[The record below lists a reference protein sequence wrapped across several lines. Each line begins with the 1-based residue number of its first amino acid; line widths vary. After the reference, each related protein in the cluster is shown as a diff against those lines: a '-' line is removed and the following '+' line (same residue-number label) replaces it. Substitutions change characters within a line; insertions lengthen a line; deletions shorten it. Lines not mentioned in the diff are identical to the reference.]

1 MTVVPGQLIFN
12 QKQAAA
18 MVGGQALLLRLERE
32 FGLRPIERGNRRT
45 TYHLRD
51 IENAAERYRA
61 ECQARRR
68 MPVG

>member
-1 MTVVPGQLIFN
+1 
-12 QKQAAA
+12 